1 MSAKW
6 FSSCYRW
13 HKQWA
18 LHFRGDGTVNLKFS
32 DLPFS
37 PVICYLFHRL
47 ARQLPVIAKIHC
59 FRVSEQNSLKL
70 PRWWN
75 TQPLPPSSSHSFPI
89 TPPWDSFSSSLLFM
103 FFSAYFLWTLLFF
116 SPPSSIT
123 LCFKAIWILLSN
135 SVLFVLKPPLLQ
147 PSFFCHL
154 SPPHKSCFCCIC
166 QLWLHF
172 ITLFNYLTSI
182 SYCSAN

>member
-1 MSAKW
+1 MILVLLPLTNNKRYT
-6 FSSCYRW
+6 FRRW
-13 HKQWA
+13 HSEFEV
-18 LHFRGDGTVNLKFS
+18 FR
-32 DLPFS
+32 S
-37 PVICYLFHRL
+37 PVLSSYLLFYFIVWRDSFL
-47 ARQLPVIAKIHC
+47 
-59 FRVSEQNSLKL
+59 SSLKSTAFECL
-70 PRWWN
+70 NKTAW
-75 TQPLPPSSSHSFPI
+75 SFPGDE
-89 TPPWDSFSSSLLFM
+89 TLSLFLLPLVSNNSPLGRLFFISVIHVLFCL
-103 FFSAYFLWTLLFF
+103 FFMNPVVF

-154 SPPHKSCFCCIC
+154 SSPHKLCFCCIC

-182 SYCSAN
+182 FYCSAN